1 MIDFKLP
8 KFDFDIF
15 KLPKFNINDLN
26 ISQYKL
32 SGIDLAKLDYM
43 TVLAYA
49 IIGITTI
56 TMLFGILAYSVYK
69 AREIKRAT
77 MSKKS
82 SGSSN
87 IKAIKKYLF
96 FEERE
101 III

>member
-1 MIDFKLP
+1 MIDFNKLP
-8 KFDFDIF
+8 KFDIH
-15 KLPKFNINDLN
+15 DLN
-26 ISQYKL
+26 LSQYKL
-32 SGIDLAKLDYM
+32 SNIDLTTLDYM

-56 TMLFGILAYSVYK
+56 TMIFGILAYSVYK
-69 AREIKRAT
+69 AREIKRAA

-82 SGSSN
+82 LGSSN
-87 IKAIKKYLF
+87 IKAIKQYLF